1 MVSLVVWILRV
12 TQAPENLQSTLIFK
26 AGRHSGLRLAR
37 LTAEREYSLL
47 FRNFLQTPPCV
58 LIPRE
63 GYQRDTV
70 RKVRRET
77 SPWTRDAA
85 ATPWPQIHQ
94 GGVTFEFTEVIHC
107 SKTRRLFLEGRPC
120 YLIKDRKWTRFFEQ
134 QFFFFFF
141 PADLGRSRL
150 LTFTAYKHLGLEW
163 PRWNR
168 VYRWTRKR
176 RNRNGHPRERRSEV
190 TQTKLL
196 LQKGITGGP

>member
-1 MVSLVVWILRV
+1 MNFESDPS
-12 TQAPENLQSTLIFK
+12 PENLQSTLIFK

-47 FRNFLQTPPCV
+47 FWNFLQTPRV

-70 RKVRRET
+70 RKVRQET

-94 GGVTFEFTEVIHC
+94 GSVTFEFTEVIYC

-120 YLIKDRKWTRFFEQ
+120 YLIKDRKWTHFFEQ
-134 QFFFFFF
+134 QFFFSLSCR
-141 PADLGRSRL
+141 PRDEPVADIYCLQTSGTWVAALKPNVL
-150 LTFTAYKHLGLEW
+150 LDSKTTKQ
-163 PRWNR
+163 
-168 VYRWTRKR
+168 KR
-176 RNRNGHPRERRSEV
+176 EPEGETLWGHANK
-190 TQTKLL
+190 TLAT
-196 LQKGITGGP
+196 KGITGAP